1 MSSILDSKQ
10 NQKRFHAAFLDGIRG
25 IAALCV
31 VFEHSQRTYKL
42 SLPITTFYDS
52 GYLGV
57 RCFFV
62 LSAFLLTFRS
72 MLDWEQYHENI
83 EDEKHIDNNA
93 RNRSAFESKI
103 DLEAD
108 LTDVPLLSS
117 EKLNEISTKT
127 KYNIFYK
134 FLSYNQLKTWIKHQ
148 MAIKIWLKFFLRRF
162 MRIYPPYAILLPFI
176 AYNSFL
182 KRAYHQHVVPSTLA
196 SHLFL
201 QKAEFTFWTI
211 LAEMKYYL
219 CIPIIVIGYVEL
231 ARFGA
236 YITNYLFR
244 RPNIGAW
251 TCRILCNIILMIIRT
266 NLLTSYKHY
275 HDEYLQTNAH
285 IFMAG
290 TICSIWYREIIRLG
304 LLPLSSKEE
313 KDLTSKSNNFNNFD
327 GILHTN
333 LSFMKRIIKKLPS
346 RYQLIRSFFDLG
358 CYITLFMILCTFPH
372 LSEKI
377 LGMPRIGFELVLE
390 NRVGG
395 FLYAILIL
403 AGLLSRDGSFI
414 NACSCNFLR
423 FCGRI
428 SFSIY
433 LLHPIALTFVN
444 EHLTWMGLNNAEDE
458 FDKREKA
465 NNMFDAVIMSYFL
478 TIILAWLYYNI
489 VEKPSMNLANYIAKR
504 WLNEVKL
511 AKPDYKSVNHE

>member
-10 NQKRFHAAFLDGIRG
+10 NKKKFHATFLDGIRG
-25 IAALCV
+25 IAALSV
-31 VFEHSQRTYKL
+31 VHEHSQRTYKL
-42 SLPITTFYDS
+42 SLPITTFYNS

-62 LSAFLLTFRS
+62 LSAFLLTYRS
-72 MLDWEQYHENI
+72 MLDWERYHENS
-83 EDEKHIDNNA
+83 EDEKHIDKN
-93 RNRSAFESKI
+93 

-134 FLSYNQLKTWIKHQ
+134 FLFYIQLKIWIKHQ
-148 MAIKIWLKFFLRRF
+148 MAIKLWLKFFLRRF

-176 AYNSFL
+176 AYNNFL
-182 KRAYHQHVVPSTLA
+182 KQAYHQHVDPSNLF

-236 YITNYLFR
+236 FLTNYLFG
-244 RPNIGAW
+244 RPKIGAW
-251 TCRILCNIILMIIRT
+251 TCRIVCNIILMIIRT
-266 NLLTSYKHY
+266 NLLKSYSYY
-275 HDEYLQTNAH
+275 HDEYLNTNAH
-285 IFMAG
+285 IFLVG

-327 GILHTN
+327 VITHTN

-346 RYQLIRSFFDLG
+346 
-358 CYITLFMILCTFPH
+358 
-372 LSEKI
+372 
-377 LGMPRIGFELVLE
+377 MPRIRFELMLE
-390 NRVGG
+390 NNKFGG

-403 AGLLSRDGSFI
+403 VGLLSRDGSFI

-433 LLHPIALTFVN
+433 LLHPIALSFVYEN
-444 EHLTWMGLNNAEDE
+444 LTWMGLNDAEDE

-465 NNMFDAVIMSYFL
+465 NNMLDAVILSYFL
-478 TIILAWLYYNI
+478 TIILAWSYYTI
-489 VEKPSMNLANYIAKR
+489 IEKPFMNLTNYIAKR

-511 AKPDYKSVNHE
+511 EKPEYKS